1 VSFAFNVKNLFD
13 RTFRVDRDTF
23 AAGREFRL
31 SMTLTLK

>member
-23 AAGREFRL
+23 AAGREYRISATFALR
-31 SMTLTLK
+31 